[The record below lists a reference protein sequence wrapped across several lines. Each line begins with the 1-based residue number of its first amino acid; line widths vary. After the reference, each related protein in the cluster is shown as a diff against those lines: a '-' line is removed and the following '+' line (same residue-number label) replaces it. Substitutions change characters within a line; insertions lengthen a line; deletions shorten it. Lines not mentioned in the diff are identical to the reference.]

1 MSERSRVRLATE
13 EDLER
18 DFGSGRIMFGSPRQ
32 ATGLASSVERLNA
45 ADGGAASRRRRA
57 EHQLVAVAAAA
68 VVVRRHSAERHD
80 KESER
85 GIPTVSCG
93 H

>member
-18 DFGSGRIMFGSPRQ
+18 DFGSGRIMFGFPVRPP
-32 ATGLASSVERLNA
+32 GWRPPSSDSTPPTVEQPHVEEEQ
-45 ADGGAASRRRRA
+45 SY
-57 EHQLVAVAAAA
+57 QLVAAAA